1 MTSSDIAKLAG
12 VSQTAVSLVLG
23 NRWQG
28 RVGRKTA
35 ERIMRVADE
44 NNYRVNRAASLLKG
58 GKNRNI
64 ALAVPDSENPF
75 FSHILH
81 ALRQKS
87 IPLGYECML
96 VETENSYTWYDYIE
110 SAVLGGEISYA
121 VNLYNDR
128 IKVNP
133 AISDR
138 IITVNDIHADTPSIT
153 IDFKSA
159 IMEAVSLL
167 SEGGYSPILYIAP
180 AIRRTGITKRY
191 DTFVSALEEDGLRG
205 HMLTVSGHMENNVLE
220 TLEESKEKISFPC
233 GIILDDDLYAP
244 GVYEFSK
251 RHRLKIGKDMGIIS
265 MNDTF
270 ISRFLSPP
278 LSSFGYNVD
287 ELVSFIL
294 DMVKDESTIPPER
307 KEVSMFLNNNRSF

>member
-128 IKVNP
+128 INVNP

-159 IMEAVSLL
+159 IRKAVSLL
-167 SEGGYSPILYIAP
+167 SEDGCSPILYIAP

-191 DTFVSALEEDGLRG
+191 DTFVSALEEDGLTG

-220 TLEESKEKISFPC
+220 TLEESKDKIPSRS

-251 RHRLKIGKDMGIIS
+251 RHRLKIGKDIGIIS

-270 ISRFLSPP
+270 IARFLSPP
-278 LSSFGYNVD
+278 LSSFGYDVD

-294 DMVKDESTIPPER
+294 DMVKDESTIPPEK